1 MEQTKL
7 IETIVLHDIIQP
19 DVEPKSGIFTTMWNG
34 MFDEEEP
41 IFPWLTK
48 DFAIALDKNYYL
60 SHSGQKWISH
70 TFQTIRDY
78 FKSQDETTYEQMA
91 RNQLGDMIISKFAN
105 SWNRI
110 YSALV
115 ETQYKPLENYDMEQ
129 TETPDITHKKNIK
142 QSITTSNDVYGFN
155 SVSKVPQSESNISGD
170 KLDNEEESTETG
182 TRGLTRHGNIGVTT
196 SQQMLISELDLR
208 TQNHFMNIIMDDVDS
223 ILCLLTY

>member
-1 MEQTKL
+1 MEKTKL
-7 IETIVLHDIIQP
+7 IETIVLHDIIVP
-19 DVEPKSGIFTTMWNG
+19 SSEPKGGIFTTMWNG
-34 MFDEEEP
+34 MFDEENP

-48 DFAIALDKNYYL
+48 DFAINLDKNYYL
-60 SHSGQKWISH
+60 SHSGQKWISR
-70 TFQTIRDY
+70 TFQTLREY
-78 FKSQDETTYEQMA
+78 FKSEDESTYEQMA
-91 RNQLGDMIISKFAN
+91 RNQLSDMIIGKFAN

-115 ETQYKPLENYDMEQ
+115 ESQYKPLENYDMEQ
-129 TETPDITHKKNIK
+129 IETPDITHKKNVK

-196 SQQMLISELDLR
+196 SQQMLTAEIDLR

-223 ILCLLTY
+223 ILCLLAY